1 MFDESFN
8 LSRTYFSVLQTLRLA
23 SNMID
28 DAMQDWAYLRQEW
41 DAVAVSSQMFSQDD
55 LDAAAHNWNTTT
67 ALLEVRVQR
76 VQARITR
83 KSEDVKSLRDG
94 V

>member
-1 MFDESFN
+1 
-8 LSRTYFSVLQTLRLA
+8 
-23 SNMID
+23 MID